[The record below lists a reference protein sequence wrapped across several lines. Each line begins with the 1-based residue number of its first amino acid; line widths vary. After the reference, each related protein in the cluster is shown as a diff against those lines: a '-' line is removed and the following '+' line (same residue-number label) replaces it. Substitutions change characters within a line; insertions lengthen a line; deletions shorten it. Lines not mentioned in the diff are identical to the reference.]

1 MHLTLHDRSALAYA
15 QGSPGNDR
23 LLLLAEPTKIESV
36 DGSVDEY
43 PGWESHG
50 VAWWLQLAVLAALSL
65 WLYSSTLFHL
75 VGQWYHDPDFSHGF
89 FVPLFSAYVVWLKRG
104 RLARIPMR
112 PSWSGLPLLVLGLG
126 VFALGQLGAELFLA
140 RSSML
145 LVLAGLIV
153 LFLGWTYFRALLFP
167 LAFLILMVPIP
178 AIIFNQITFP
188 LQLLDSYLAAMVLPW
203 FGVPVYRAGNV
214 INLPGIQLNVAEA
227 CSGIRSLL
235 SLTTMSIIYG
245 YFMDRRT
252 AVRILLFVASIPIAV
267 AANSLRIIGTGLLV
281 QYWSPKA
288 AEGYFHSWWGLFIF
302 VIALIML
309 YLLHQGICLL
319 WPDRP
324 EGKEK
329 P

>member
-1 MHLTLHDRSALAYA
+1 M
-15 QGSPGNDR
+15 
-23 LLLLAEPTKIESV
+23 
-36 DGSVDEY
+36 
-43 PGWESHG
+43 
-50 VAWWLQLAVLAALSL
+50 SL
-65 WLYSSTLFHL
+65 WLYSSTLAHL

-89 FVPLFSAYVVWLKRG
+89 FVPMFSAYVVWQERR
-104 RLARIPMR
+104 RLARIAVQ
-112 PSWSGLPLLVLGLG
+112 PSWSGLALLALGLG
-126 VFALGQLGAELFLA
+126 VFVVGQMGAELFLA
-140 RSSML
+140 RSSLL

-188 LQLLDSYLAAMVLPW
+188 LQLLDSHLAAMVLPW
-203 FGVPVYRAGNV
+203 FGVPVYREGNV

-227 CSGIRSLL
+227 CSGIRSLMSL
-235 SLTTMSIIYG
+235 STMSIIYG
-245 YFMDRRT
+245 YLMDRRNV
-252 AVRILLFVASIPIAV
+252 VRILLLVASIPIAV

-281 QYWSPKA
+281 QYWNKDK
-288 AEGYFHSWWGLFIF
+288 AEGLFHASWGVFIF

>member
-1 MHLTLHDRSALAYA
+1 LHDPSALAYA
-15 QGSPGNDR
+15 QSSPGNDR
-23 LLLLAEPTKIESV
+23 LLLLHQPTQIEIVAERVGERPRMGLQSV
-36 DGSVDEY
+36 
-43 PGWESHG
+43 
-50 VAWWLQLAVLAALSL
+50 ARWLQLAVLAALSL
-65 WLYSSTLFHL
+65 WLYSSTLAHL

-89 FVPLFSAYVVWLKRG
+89 IVPMFSAYVIWLNRH
-104 RLARIPMR
+104 RLARIPVQ
-112 PSWSGLPLLVLGLG
+112 PSWSGLGLLVLGLG

-140 RSSML
+140 RSSLL

-188 LQLLDSYLAAMVLPW
+188 LQLLDSHLAATVLPW
-203 FGVPVYRAGNV
+203 FGVPTFREGN
-214 INLPGIQLNVAEA
+214 IIDIPHMQLNVAEA

-235 SLTTMSIIYG
+235 SLTTMSIVYG
-245 YFMDRRT
+245 YWVDNRT
-252 AVRILLFVASIPIAV
+252 SVRILLFVASVPIAV

-281 QYWSPKA
+281 EYWSPKA
-288 AEGYFHSWWGLFIF
+288 AEGYFHAWWGMLIF

-309 YLLHQGICLL
+309 YLLHLGVCWL
-319 WPDRP
+319 WPER
-324 EGKEK
+324 KKK